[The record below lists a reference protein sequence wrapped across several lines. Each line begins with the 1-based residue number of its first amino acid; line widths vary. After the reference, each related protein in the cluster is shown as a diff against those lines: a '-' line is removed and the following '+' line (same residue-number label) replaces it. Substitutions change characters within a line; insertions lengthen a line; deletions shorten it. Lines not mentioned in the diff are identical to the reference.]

1 MSVYEYF
8 TFDGKSSRDFE
19 VWISGSGT
27 FGAPERDVSVVSVP
41 GRNGDL
47 SIDNGRYK
55 NIDIKYPA
63 FIVEAFRMNFDGF
76 KAWLE
81 SKQGYKVLTDTYHP
95 EYYRMARVKGGLA
108 PSMGTLNRNGTFDIV
123 FDCDP
128 RRFLNTGKNVKAF
141 TASGVMKNPTLFD
154 ALPLLRVYGTGTVT
168 IGSVAVKI
176 NTANEYTDIDCDMQE
191 AYKGTANCN
200 NNVTLSSGEFP
211 KLSPGSNN
219 IYLSGVSKVE
229 ITPRYWTI

>member
-1 MSVYEYF
+1 MKQYF
-8 TFDGKSSRDFE
+8 NFDGKSSRDFE
-19 VWISGSGT
+19 VWINGGGT
-27 FGAPERDVSVVSVP
+27 FNAPERDMETVQIP

-63 FIVEAFRMNFDGF
+63 FIVEAFRTNFDGF

-95 EYYRMARVKGGLA
+95 EYYRLARLKEPIL
-108 PSMGTLNRNGTFDIV
+108 PEMGAFNRFGIFDII

-128 RRFLNTGKNVKAF
+128 RRFLNTGKNIKTL
-141 TASGVMKNPTLFD
+141 TASGVIKNPTLFD

-168 IGSVAVKI
+168 IGGVAVKI
-176 NTANEYTDIDCDMQE
+176 NVANEYTDIDCDMQE
-191 AYKGTANCN
+191 AYKGTTNCN

-211 KLSPGSNN
+211 KLSPGNNN
-219 IYLSGVSKVE
+219 IYLSGVGKVE